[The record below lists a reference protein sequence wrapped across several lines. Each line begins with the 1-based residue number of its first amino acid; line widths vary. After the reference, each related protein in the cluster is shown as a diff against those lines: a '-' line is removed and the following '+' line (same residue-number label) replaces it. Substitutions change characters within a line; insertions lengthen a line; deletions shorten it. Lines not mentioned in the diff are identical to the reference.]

1 MSHVLMTMEFEFI
14 SVMHFNGSSIIFL
27 PETTKK
33 ESIPPKNNHTAADN
47 RIISLT
53 N

>member
-1 MSHVLMTMEFEFI
+1 MSRLLMTIEFEFI
-14 SVMHFNGSSIIFL
+14 SVMCFNGSLITFL